1 MNPRASVKIMN
12 GVDATTRPIILV
24 LGTRNRKK
32 CGEMAEL
39 IAPAHAS
46 AEFRGRIEVHSIDE
60 YPEAV
65 EVEEDGATFADNA
78 RKKAVEQARR
88 VSRWVLADDS
98 GLEVDALGGAPGVI
112 SARYAG
118 EPCDDAANNRKLL
131 DALMNRPD
139 AERGAGFRCALCLAD
154 PSGTPRLE
162 VQAACRGRIAH
173 APRGAAGFGYDPL
186 FLIPE
191 YHQTFGELSPLVKHH
206 LSHRARAF
214 ALLHAGLDRL
224 IESGA
229 MDPPA

>member
-1 MNPRASVKIMN
+1 MNPL
-12 GVDATTRPIILV
+12 DQTRPIILV

-32 CGEMAEL
+32 CREMAEL
-39 IAPAHAS
+39 IAPGHAPS
-46 AEFRGRIEVHSIDE
+46 LFRSRLEIHSIDE
-60 YPEAV
+60 FPEAI
-65 EVEEDGATFADNA
+65 EVDEDGETFAANA
-78 RKKAVEQARR
+78 RKKAMEQARR

-131 DALMNRPD
+131 EALSNRPD
-139 AERGAGFRCALCLAD
+139 SERGAGFRCALCLAD

-173 APRGAAGFGYDPL
+173 APRGTGGFGYDCL
-186 FLIPE
+186 FLVPE

-214 ALLHAGLDRL
+214 ARLQTGLDRL
-224 IESGA
+224 IESGE
-229 MDPPA
+229 MEQGR